1 MGATAGGALAR
12 VEPRR
17 RRRQRAAAPKT
28 SGSRCDTAKNRE
40 SMTLEDLPSPVLEG
54 LRRLAADASA
64 RGIRLFLFGS
74 FARGDARPN
83 SDLDLGYEMQGGIQP
98 ANRIWLL
105 DAVDALPTIRPID
118 LVDFAG
124 VSPAFRNVALA
135 DQRDLQ

>member
-1 MGATAGGALAR
+1 
-12 VEPRR
+12 
-17 RRRQRAAAPKT
+17 
-28 SGSRCDTAKNRE
+28 
-40 SMTLEDLPSPVLEG
+40 MTLEDLPSPVREG
-54 LRRLAADASA
+54 LRRLAAESSA

-83 SDLDLGYEMQGGIQP
+83 SDLDLGYEMRGGIQP
-98 ANRIWLL
+98 ANRTWLL

-135 DQRDLQ
+135 DRRDLQ

>member
-1 MGATAGGALAR
+1 
-12 VEPRR
+12 
-17 RRRQRAAAPKT
+17 
-28 SGSRCDTAKNRE
+28 
-40 SMTLEDLPSPVLEG
+40 MTLEDLPSPVLAG
-54 LRRLAADASA
+54 LRRLAVEASA

-83 SDLDLGYEMQGGIQP
+83 SDLDLGYEMRGGIQP
-98 ANRIWLL
+98 ANRTWLL